1 MAPRKGMQSYLRVA
15 ARAAREAGSMLLQEM
30 GKNRRIRYK
39 GDIDL
44 VTDGDVKSQKLVVG
58 HIRRECPDHGFIVEE
73 VDRALEKRES
83 RFRWII
89 DPLDGTTNFTHRYPL
104 FSVSIALEVEGTL
117 EIGVIYLPYLKE
129 LFTAVRGKGAFLNGK
144 GIRVSRTTRIGR
156 SLICTGFPYDIHER
170 SRRILSEF
178 NRVVRSARAVRRDGS
193 AAIDLAFAAC
203 GRFDGFF
210 ERGLKIWDV
219 AAGVVLIQE
228 AGGMVTDYRGRPG
241 LNPGEIV
248 ASNGKIHRQ
257 LVHLLHTGNSG

>member
-1 MAPRKGMQSYLRVA
+1 MQKYLRVA
-15 ARAAREAGSMLLQEM
+15 IQAAREAGGVLMREI
-30 GKNRRIRYK
+30 GKDRRIRYK
-39 GDIDL
+39 GAIDL
-44 VTDGDVKSQKLVVG
+44 VTDGDVKSQKAVVG
-58 HIRRECPDHGFIVEE
+58 CIRRTFPHHRFIVEE
-73 VDRALEKRES
+73 TDRRIQTTES
-83 RFRWII
+83 EFCWVI

-117 EIGVIYLPYLKE
+117 ELGVIYLPYIKE
-129 LFTAVRGKGAFLNGK
+129 LFTAIRGQGAFLNGK
-144 GIRVSRTTRIGR
+144 GIRVSRTSRIGR

-193 AAIDLAFAAC
+193 AAIDLAFTAC

-210 ERGLKIWDV
+210 ERGLRIWDV

-228 AGGMVTDYRGRPG
+228 AGGRVSDYRGRPG
-241 LNPGEIV
+241 LNPVEII

-257 LVHLLHTGNSG
+257 LIHLLHTG